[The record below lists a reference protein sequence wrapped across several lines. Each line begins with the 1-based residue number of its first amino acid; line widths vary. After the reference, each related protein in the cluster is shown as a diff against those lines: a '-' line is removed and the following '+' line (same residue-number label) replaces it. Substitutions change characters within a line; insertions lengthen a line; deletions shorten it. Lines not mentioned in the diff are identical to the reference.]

1 MTNNTPPADPGST
14 SASESASTGIPPI
27 CDPFTAAISGGI
39 FGALV
44 GDALGV
50 PVEFSDRSD
59 LVAAPVRNMRSGGH
73 WQQDAGTWSDD
84 GGLLLS
90 SAEALIP
97 GYDAVR
103 MGQSFVNWLHCC
115 RWTARRDVFDVGS
128 TTRIAI
134 MQLAAGIAP
143 EKAGPDTTD
152 SNGNGSLMRILP
164 VALRFHR
171 RPAAEICDI
180 AMRASRITH
189 GHVRAQIACAIH
201 CLIVVDVLHGRS
213 VAEATL
219 NAQEHISKVPELPGA
234 EIALYQRI
242 FDPDFSKLPPEE
254 IQSTGYV
261 LDTLEAAVWCSLRH
275 DHFRDTV
282 LAAVNLGSDTD
293 TTGCVV
299 GGLAGVRF
307 GIRSIPNEWLS
318 VLPIAAELNQL
329 VAAFAD
335 SCAP

>member
-1 MTNNTPPADPGST
+1 MTNDSPTPDPRSISG
-14 SASESASTGIPPI
+14 SESASTGIPPI
-27 CDPFTAAISGGI
+27 CDPFKAAIAGGI
-39 FGALV
+39 YGALV

-59 LVAAPVRNMRSGGH
+59 LVSAPVRNMRSGGH

-97 GYDAVR
+97 GYDAGR
-103 MGQSFVNWLHCC
+103 MGQAFVNWLYSC

-134 MQLAAGIAP
+134 MQLAAGVAP
-143 EKAGPDTTD
+143 ESAGPDSTD

-164 VALRFHR
+164 VALRLHSR
-171 RPAAEICDI
+171 SAAEICGI

-189 GHVRAQIACAIH
+189 GHVRAQIACAIY

-219 NAQEHISKVPELPGA
+219 NAENTIRRLPGLPGA

-242 FDPDFSKLPPEE
+242 FDPDFSSLPPEE

-261 LDTLEAAVWCSLRH
+261 LDTLEAAVWCALRH
-275 DHFRDTV
+275 DNFRDTV

-307 GIRSIPNEWLS
+307 GIRSIPDEWLNA
-318 VLPIAAELNQL
+318 LPITAELNQL
-329 VAAFAD
+329 VAAFAGA
-335 SCAP
+335 CAP